1 MLREIKEETGLTVI
15 RHRYMKSEYYEKS
28 NTLVF
33 NYCCV
38 VDSENLCNTNH
49 EIDKAD
55 WFCINEAKEVIKK
68 GSLAE
73 KFLLNALKPTNSNII

>member
-1 MLREIKEETGLTVI
+1 
-15 RHRYMKSEYYEKS
+15 MKSEYFEKS
-28 NTLVF
+28 NTLIF

-38 VDSENLCNTNH
+38 VDSEDLSHINH

-55 WFCINEAKEVIKK
+55 WFSINEAKTAIKK

-73 KFLLNALKPTNSNII
+73 KFLLNALKAKF